1 LVVPVPTFAS
11 ETAIPSPSS
20 CRRLAI
26 AVRAVVSSSTKDF
39 VDIIRDFI
47 YHSNGIEFPMHAPNA
62 HRPTDSELAILHA
75 LWALGPSTVRQIQ
88 EELQK
93 TRPTGYTTVLKLLQI
108 MHQKGL
114 VTRDEAQRSHIYAPA
129 FSEEQTLRSLV
140 SGLIDR
146 AFGGSARQLVLQAL
160 ATQKASPEE
169 LAQIKQV
176 LDSLGGHIR

>member
-1 LVVPVPTFAS
+1 MLAS
-11 ETAIPSPSS
+11 
-20 CRRLAI
+20 
-26 AVRAVVSSSTKDF
+26 RA
-39 VDIIRDFI
+39 
-47 YHSNGIEFPMHAPNA
+47 P
-62 HRPTDSELAILHA
+62 RPTDSELEILHV
-75 LWALGPSTVRQIQ
+75 LWGQGPSTVRQIQ

-108 MHQKGL
+108 MLQKGL

-129 FSEEQTLRSLV
+129 FSEEQTLGNLV
-140 SGLIDR
+140 RGLMDR

-169 LAQIKQV
+169 LARVKQV